1 MKNPIKYSFKT
12 EIWPVSLLFL
22 SLVVA
27 FWAYTQLPE
36 QVITHWNFAGEADGW
51 SSRLFHS
58 LFFPGLIIFIYLLLT
73 LMPKFDPMSERYQE
87 FSKAY
92 LVMRNLIL
100 SVMFIIFAAATLV
113 NLGYNLNIG
122 IIVTTVIGLL
132 MIILGFYFRK
142 IKRNFF
148 VGIRTSWTIS
158 SEKVWDKTH
167 HLGSYLFVIWGI
179 LLVFTPYLNSKTAIF
194 VLLGGAIFVVFTLF
208 VYSYWLYSKEKKEVD
223 KR

>member
-1 MKNPIKYSFKT
+1 MKNPIKYSLKT
-12 EIWPVSLLFL
+12 ELWPAGLWFL
-22 SLVVA
+22 SLAVA
-27 FWAYTQLPE
+27 IWAYPQLPDL
-36 QVITHWNFAGEADGW
+36 VITHWKFSGEADGW
-51 SSRLFHS
+51 SSRLFHT
-58 LFFPGLIIFIYLLLT
+58 LFFPGLIFFIYLLLT
-73 LMPKFDPMSERYQE
+73 LMPKFDPMSERYRE

-92 LVMRNLIL
+92 LAMRNLIL
-100 SVMFIIFAAATLV
+100 SVIFIIFAAATLV

-167 HLGSYLFVIWGI
+167 HLGSYLFIIWGF
-179 LLVFTPYLNSKTAIF
+179 LLIAAPYLNQKIALFI
-194 VLLGGAIFVVFTLF
+194 LLGGAILVVFTLF
-208 VYSYWLYSKEKKEVD
+208 LYSYWLYSKEKKEID

>member
-12 EIWPVSLLFL
+12 ELWPVGLLFL
-22 SLVVA
+22 TLALA
-27 FWAYTQLPE
+27 FWAYPQLPE
-36 QVITHWNFAGEADGW
+36 QVITHWNFNGEADGW

-58 LFFPGLIIFIYLLLT
+58 LFFPGLVLFIYFLLT
-73 LMPKFDPMSERYQE
+73 FIPKFDPMSERYQE

-92 LVMRNLIL
+92 LVIRNLIL
-100 SVMFIIFAAATLV
+100 SVIFIIFLAATLV

-122 IIVTTVIGLL
+122 IIVATVIGLL
-132 MIILGFYFRK
+132 MITLGFYFRK

-167 HLGSYLFVIWGI
+167 HLGSYLFVTWG
-179 LLVFTPYLNSKTAIF
+179 LLLIAAPYLNQKVALFI
-194 VLLGGAIFVVFTLF
+194 LLGGAISVVFTLF
-208 VYSYWLYSKEKKEVD
+208 VYSYWLYSQEKKEVD